1 MIYLLLLISLITNGV
16 LFWYIRKVLTKY
28 WYDIEARKS
37 FSTMLSEYE
46 EALTAIYKLE
56 EFYGEETLKK
66 AIAQTK
72 FVVQACEEFKEI
84 LQKGTVEEAEAE
96 GEEYE
101 EEDSQNQDETQ
112 GKAKETIKIKEGE
125 SVSQDAA
132 SYKRVV
138 REL

>member
-1 MIYLLLLISLITNGV
+1 MIYLLLLTSLITNGV

-72 FVVQACEEFKEI
+72 FVIQACEEFKEI
-84 LQKGTVEEAEAE
+84 LQKGTVEAAEAE

-101 EEDSQNQDETQ
+101 EEDSQNQDEAQ
-112 GKAKETIKIKEGE
+112 NKAKETIKIKEGE
-125 SVSQDAA
+125 SVTQDAA

>member
-72 FVVQACEEFKEI
+72 FVIQACEEFKEI

-101 EEDSQNQDETQ
+101 EEDSQNQDEAQ
-112 GKAKETIKIKEGE
+112 NKAKETIKIKEGE